1 MGFRF
6 IRVGNF
12 SVGKVINCIPSV
24 IKRYPLLSFAV
35 VFVVYLLIA
44 KLCFGDEQELPLWYQ
59 AIFFIVSGMTYNA
72 IDNQLPRKRYR
83 DLAIIL
89 VGFFIFFSGYIF
101 DQMVINKKTD
111 IDTGAI
117 VIGAVLLLLSLGY
130 GGYSAWRWRQ
140 QIVMCKE
147 IQLSRELRAKRKRKL
162 EY

>member
-83 DLAIIL
+83 DLAII
-89 VGFFIFFSGYIF
+89 SGKI
-101 DQMVINKKTD
+101 
-111 IDTGAI
+111 
-117 VIGAVLLLLSLGY
+117 
-130 GGYSAWRWRQ
+130 
-140 QIVMCKE
+140 
-147 IQLSRELRAKRKRKL
+147 
-162 EY
+162 